1 MNLFFLVKW
10 EGNGIFGSAHHFC
23 PLYLSR
29 PGATMI
35 VQIHFFT
42 HRQKSCH
49 LHHHGGRNTFQA
61 VTQQP
66 TGIWPVAMYSQK
78 AYGAPDM
85 TIPFSGS
92 SRYLVLGERYFCD
105 SACHNPR
112 IPSHYLSDHS
122 NSPCFDKVYF
132 QFLQEPIIIYLPI
145 LFQMREP

>member
-1 MNLFFLVKW
+1 VTLHVTTR
-10 EGNGIFGSAHHFC
+10 E
-23 PLYLSR
+23 SR
-29 PGATMI
+29 PTI
-35 VQIHFFT
+35 SQ
-42 HRQKSCH
+42 
-49 LHHHGGRNTFQA
+49 LQA

-66 TGIWPVAMYSQK
+66 TRIWPVAMYSQK

-105 SACHNPR
+105 SACHNRR

-132 QFLQEPIIIYLPI
+132 QFLQEPIIYLSAHSFSNEGAVKMKWWETKVRFCSSCDMLSHMQHI
-145 LFQMREP
+145 LHM